1 MLTDLRLP
9 GQFEAAAE
17 FVSPEDIDGHVRV
30 SSDPGEHVEWLLE
43 LGGLGF
49 ERLYIHNVNLEQE
62 AFIQDYG
69 KHVLPALVNE
79 YCRGYEFEDF
89 MVISGIYR
97 RNRYAGLY
105 QQICYAAQEYCTGRA
120 GHRRFYRALAGG
132 RSALRVEHRR
142 VHTGDQ
148 DHIVTIP
155 GFLRL
160 LAIDRQTSVTSLT
173 AG

>member
-1 MLTDLRLP
+1 MYLKVQVSYSRDEALARRGAWEQWHTNIFESAMLTDLRLP

-69 KHVLPALVNE
+69 KHVLPALVK
-79 YCRGYEFEDF
+79 
-89 MVISGIYR
+89 
-97 RNRYAGLY
+97 
-105 QQICYAAQEYCTGRA
+105 
-120 GHRRFYRALAGG
+120 
-132 RSALRVEHRR
+132 
-142 VHTGDQ
+142 
-148 DHIVTIP
+148 
-155 GFLRL
+155 
-160 LAIDRQTSVTSLT
+160 
-173 AG
+173 